1 MIIAQTICDT
11 YRLISSIGG
20 LNAFKGIHKRLQL
33 AAIFVG
39 LLPSLFVGFRALPLQ
54 TIKRLYTTLSMSIS
68 SEIPLLRPDTPL
80 LDSINSPE
88 DLRQL
93 DKDDLITV
101 AEQLR
106 HYLLYCVGQ
115 TGGHFGAG
123 MGVVEL
129 TIALHYVY
137 NTPNDRLVWD
147 VGHQTYPHKILTGRR
162 EQMLTMR
169 RYRGLSGFP
178 KRAESDYDTFGV
190 GHSSTSISAALG
202 MAIGSSMNTD
212 EDSQNRKHIA
222 IIGDGA
228 MTAGM
233 AFEALNHG
241 AHTGNDVLVILNDN
255 NMSISPN
262 VGGLATYFSKIWAS
276 KSYNALRENSKRVL
290 TKIPRAWEM
299 ARRTEE
305 HIKGLVSP
313 GTLFEEMGFN
323 YVGPIDGHDLPELVS
338 YFEKLKLIKGPK
350 LLHIITQ
357 KGKGF
362 SPAEA
367 DPVGYH
373 ALNKIEPKIDLA
385 ESEDNTHTITPV
397 VSAKKYQDVFGQ
409 WLCDMA
415 ETSEQLVGITPA
427 MCEGSGMVEFSERFP
442 ERYYDV
448 AIAEQHAVTVAAG
461 MACEG
466 QKPVVAIYSTFL
478 QRGYDQ
484 LIHDVA
490 LQNLDVTFGID
501 RAGIVGEDGPTHA
514 GSFDLSFLRC
524 VPNMIIAAPSDENEC
539 YQLLCSAYYH
549 TGPAAVRYPRGT
561 GTGAAIIPL
570 IATHPIDSTNAA
582 THQTTIG
589 KAKCIR
595 EGRKVAILNFGT
607 LLPIALSA
615 AQILDATVYD
625 MRWVKP
631 LDVNIINDLAQT
643 HDLIV
648 TVEENAIAGGAGSGV
663 CEYLAQQGLTIA
675 ILPIGLP
682 DTFIDHGKRD
692 KILEGVGLSTD
703 GIVSAINHRLD
714 LLKEPLIKR

>member
-1 MIIAQTICDT
+1 M
-11 YRLISSIGG
+11 
-20 LNAFKGIHKRLQL
+20 
-33 AAIFVG
+33 
-39 LLPSLFVGFRALPLQ
+39 
-54 TIKRLYTTLSMSIS
+54 S
-68 SEIPLLRPDTPL
+68 SEIPLSRPQTPL
-80 LDSINSPE
+80 LDTINAPE

-93 DKDDLITV
+93 TPEQLDEV

-123 MGVVEL
+123 LGVVEL

-162 EQMLTMR
+162 EEMLTMR
-169 RYRGLSGFP
+169 RYQGLSGFP
-178 KRAESDYDTFGV
+178 KRSESDYDTFGV

-202 MAIGSSMNTD
+202 MAIGSEMQVTD
-212 EDSQNRKHIA
+212 ETTDTPERKHIA

-241 AHTGNDVLVILNDN
+241 AHTNNDLLVILNDN

-290 TKIPRAWEM
+290 TKIPKAWEM

-305 HIKGLVSP
+305 HMKGLVSP

-323 YVGPIDGHDLPELVS
+323 YVGPIDGHDLPELVN
-338 YFEKLKLIKGPK
+338 YLGKLKDIKGPK
-350 LLHIITQ
+350 LLHIITR

-373 ALNKIEPKIDLA
+373 ALNKIEPKPENNSSTQANSDTSDIPINKA
-385 ESEDNTHTITPV
+385 Q
-397 VSAKKYQDVFGQ
+397 KYQDVFGS
-409 WLCDMA
+409 WLCDTA
-415 ETSEQLVGITPA
+415 QRNEKLVGITPA

-448 AIAEQHAVTVAAG
+448 AIAEQHAVTLAAG
-461 MACEG
+461 IACEG

-514 GSFDLSFLRC
+514 GSFDLAYLRC
-524 VPNMIIAAPSDENEC
+524 IPNMIIAAPSDENEC
-539 YQLLCSAYYH
+539 YQLLNSAYEYS
-549 TGPAAVRYPRGT
+549 GPAAVRYPRGK
-561 GTGAAIIPL
+561 GTGA
-570 IATHPIDSTNAA
+570 
-582 THQTTIG
+582 TIEKSSPSLVVG
-589 KAKCIR
+589 KAKIINK
-595 EGRKVAILNFGT
+595 GKDIAILCFGT
-607 LLPIALSA
+607 LLPEAVKAAEAL
-615 AQILDATVYD
+615 QATVCD

-631 LDVNIINDLAQT
+631 LDKELIKTLVKD
-643 HDLIV
+643 HRLIV
-648 TVEENAIAGGAGSGV
+648 TIEENAIAGGAGSAVG
-663 CEYLAQQGLTIA
+663 EFLSQQGYTTSL
-675 ILPIGLP
+675 LQLGLP
-682 DTFIDHGKRD
+682 DYFIDHGKRE
-692 KILEGVGLSTD
+692 KILSTVGLD
-703 GIVSAINHRLD
+703 AKGICKTTAERVKKLD
-714 LLKEPLIKR
+714 AQT

>member
-1 MIIAQTICDT
+1 M
-11 YRLISSIGG
+11 
-20 LNAFKGIHKRLQL
+20 
-33 AAIFVG
+33 
-39 LLPSLFVGFRALPLQ
+39 
-54 TIKRLYTTLSMSIS
+54 S
-68 SEIPLLRPDTPL
+68 SEIPLSRPDTPL
-80 LDSINSPE
+80 LDAINAPK
-88 DLRQL
+88 DLRKL
-93 DKDDLITV
+93 DK
-101 AEQLR
+101 EQLTDIADQLR
-106 HYLLYCVGQ
+106 QYLLYCVGQ

-123 MGVVEL
+123 LGVVEL

-162 EQMLTMR
+162 EAMLTIR
-169 RYRGLSGFP
+169 RYQGLSGFP
-178 KRAESDYDTFGV
+178 KRSESDYDSFGV

-212 EDSQNRKHIA
+212 EDSIQRKHVA

-290 TKIPRAWEM
+290 TKIPHAWEM

-305 HIKGLVSP
+305 HMKGLVSP

-323 YVGPIDGHDLPELVS
+323 YVGPIDGHDLPELVN
-338 YFEKLKLIKGPK
+338 YLDKLKRIKGPK

-362 SPAEA
+362 LPAEA

-373 ALNKIEPKIDLA
+373 ALNKIEPKA
-385 ESEDNTHTITPV
+385 EKSTV
-397 VSAKKYQDVFGQ
+397 VSARKYQDVFGE

-415 ETSEQLVGITPA
+415 EASPQLVGITPA

-514 GSFDLSFLRC
+514 GSFDLAYLRC

-539 YQLLCSAYYH
+539 RQLLSSAYEYK
-549 TGPAAVRYPRGT
+549 GPAAVRYPRGT
-561 GTGAAIIPL
+561 GTGATSETALTTLAIG
-570 IATHPIDSTNAA
+570 AA
-582 THQTTIG
+582 KTIVEG
-589 KAKCIR
+589 KDI
-595 EGRKVAILNFGT
+595 AILNFGT
-607 LLPIALSA
+607 LLPSA
-615 AQILDATVYD
+615 IEAAKTLNATVCD

-631 LDVNIINDLAQT
+631 LDETLIQQLAKSHQ
-643 HDLIV
+643 LIV
-648 TVEENAIAGGAGSGV
+648 TLEESSIAGGAGSAVG
-663 CEYLAQQGLTIA
+663 EHIAKQGL
-675 ILPIGLP
+675 PIHIMQLGLP
-682 DTFIDHGKRD
+682 DQFIDHGKRE
-692 KILEGVGLSTD
+692 KILNSIGLDAEGICHSVKERM
-703 GIVSAINHRLD
+703 RL
-714 LLKEPLIKR
+714 LLV